1 MANNTGTRTLVALIA
16 IPFILGVCYYGKIPF
31 LIFTLLIG
39 LVANLEFTKMTA
51 TKGTFGNTILSSIMI
66 LVLILNTYYNYFDL
80 YSLLIVFS
88 VSALFYEL
96 FRNKASAINNLGATF
111 LGVLYIGLFSSSILG
126 IREFYKNPLEYDQG
140 GFIVIAILFT
150 IWICDSAAYFLGLAY
165 GKHRLFLRVSPKKS
179 WEGAIAGFVFSILT
193 MIAAKVIIL
202 DFLNWI
208 DIIAIGL
215 IVGVIG
221 QVGDLIESLI
231 KRDAGVKDS
240 SAIIPGHGG
249 IFDRFDSLLF
259 TAPFV
264 YLYLSYLTV

>member
-1 MANNTGTRTLVALIA
+1 MANNTGTRTLVAVIA
-16 IPFILGVCYYGKIPF
+16 IPFILGVSYFGNIPF

-39 LVANLEFTKMTA
+39 LVANLEFIKMTA
-51 TKGTFGNTILSSIMI
+51 TKGAFGNSTISSLMI
-66 LVLILNTYYNYFDL
+66 ILLILNTYFKILDL
-80 YSLLIVFS
+80 YSLLIIFAAS
-88 VSALFYEL
+88 SLLIEL
-96 FRNKASAINNLGATF
+96 YRNKASAINNLGVTF
-111 LGVLYIGLFSSSILG
+111 LGVLYIGLFSSSILA
-126 IREFYKNPLEYDQG
+126 IREFYQNPLEYDQG
-140 GFIVIAILFT
+140 GFIIISILFS
-150 IWICDSAAYFLGLAY
+150 IWICDSAAYFLGLAF

-208 DIIAIGL
+208 DIIALGL
-215 IVGVIG
+215 IVGIIG

-259 TAPFV
+259 AAPFV
-264 YLYLSYLTV
+264 FLYLKYFSL